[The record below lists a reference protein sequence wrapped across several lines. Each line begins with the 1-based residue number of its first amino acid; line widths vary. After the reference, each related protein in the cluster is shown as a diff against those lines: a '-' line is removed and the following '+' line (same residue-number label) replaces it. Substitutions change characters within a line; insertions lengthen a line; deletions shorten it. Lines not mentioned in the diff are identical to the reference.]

1 MFGRDAYETL
11 NAEFDT
17 KIQSLKIYDWQ
28 KSIDTARI
36 IAMTKDGIARNKPK
50 IKYDQRVSKVVLKE
64 EDLVLIRLNQRNN
77 KLSERNI
84 GPFRILEI
92 DEFGNCL
99 LLNVKDGNQILRRH
113 RNDLVKFHSNSNTQ
127 KVNISTPVQI
137 INTQIPKIITNP
149 NPKSITTSTKIDI
162 SNLERKSEKITGQIS
177 INNILGHVRNRGKL
191 ILFVTSDDRRFNNKI
206 LQIRLGQILDKDK
219 NIVKGYILRNKID
232 LEDKSEFNSL
242 DLK

>member
-1 MFGRDAYETL
+1 M
-11 NAEFDT
+11 
-17 KIQSLKIYDWQ
+17 
-28 KSIDTARI
+28 
-36 IAMTKDGIARNKPK
+36 
-50 IKYDQRVSKVVLKE
+50 
-64 EDLVLIRLNQRNN
+64 
-77 KLSERNI
+77 
-84 GPFRILEI
+84 
-92 DEFGNCL
+92 
-99 LLNVKDGNQILRRH
+99 
-113 RNDLVKFHSNSNTQ
+113 
-127 KVNISTPVQI
+127 QI